1 MNRGKHSK
9 HSANRARVKKEE
21 MLTKYTP
28 GADPLL
34 SKIAAI
40 CLFREMFEEA
50 DPQLL

>member
-1 MNRGKHSK
+1 MG
-9 HSANRARVKKEE
+9 RVPP
-21 MLTKYTP
+21 LPPTP
-28 GADPLL
+28 LWGSTTWLSPCGALL

>member
-1 MNRGKHSK
+1 LRHK
-9 HSANRARVKKEE
+9 A
-21 MLTKYTP
+21 
-28 GADPLL
+28 LL